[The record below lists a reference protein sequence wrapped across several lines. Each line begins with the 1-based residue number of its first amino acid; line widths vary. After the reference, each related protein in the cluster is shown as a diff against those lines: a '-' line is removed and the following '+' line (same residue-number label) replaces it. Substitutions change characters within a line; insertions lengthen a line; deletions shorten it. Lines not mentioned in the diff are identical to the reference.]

1 MQSPEYARDKY
12 TVELRATND
21 QDASART
28 QLDFHVNQP
37 PGGGSCSLASN
48 SSSSSGEVVSLV
60 EAMVWECNS
69 WTDPELAG
77 IAGYTLFSQP
87 SGGQHSVR

>member
-1 MQSPEYARDKY
+1 MQSSEYAKDMY

-28 QLDFHVNQP
+28 QLDFHVNKP
-37 PGGGSCSLASN
+37 PGGGSCSLTRN
-48 SSSSSGEVVSLV
+48 SSSGGGEVVSLV

-69 WTDPELAG
+69 WTDLELAG

-87 SGGQHSVR
+87 SGT